1 MYRLFMALL
10 TAAEIRKLERQYE
23 AGVSSSAIVEIFQSK
38 GERFS
43 EATLRKYVQLNL
55 LPKSRRVGTRGKH
68 KGSSG
73 VYPVSIIGLIN
84 EIKRTL
90 AAGATLDEIRY
101 TSVGL
106 VGEVHALRRVVQET
120 TARFGEAI
128 EKQDDARHR
137 AALLKA
143 LDKQSKAFSKQIEEL
158 EELANRL
165 KGVGDGD

>member
-1 MYRLFMALL
+1 MALL
-10 TAAEIRKLERQYE
+10 TTAEIRKLERQHE
-23 AGVSSSAIVEIFQSK
+23 AGVSSSTIVDIFQGK

-73 VYPVSIIGLIN
+73 VYPVSIIGLVN

-120 TARFGEAI
+120 AARFAEAI
-128 EKQDDARHR
+128 DKQGDARHR
-137 AALLKA
+137 SGLLKS
-143 LDKQSKAFSKQIEEL
+143 LDKQSKALNKQIEEL
-158 EELANRL
+158 EQLANRL
-165 KGVGDGD
+165 RSGGDGG

>member
-1 MYRLFMALL
+1 MALL
-10 TAAEIRKLERQYE
+10 TAAEIRKLERQFE
-23 AGVSSSAIVEIFQSK
+23 TGVSSSAIVDIFQGK

-73 VYPVSIIGLIN
+73 VYPASIIGLVN

-120 TARFGEAI
+120 AARFGEAI
-128 EKQDDARHR
+128 EKQDDARQR
-137 AALLKA
+137 STLMKA
-143 LDKQSKAFSKQIEEL
+143 LDKQSKALHKQIEEL
-158 EELANRL
+158 ESLATRL
-165 KGVGDGD
+165 RGSGDSG

>member
-1 MYRLFMALL
+1 MALL

-23 AGVSSSAIVEIFQSK
+23 AGVSSLAIVEIFQSK

-137 AALLKA
+137 TALLKS
-143 LDKQSKAFSKQIEEL
+143 LDKQSKALGKQIEEL

-165 KGVGDGD
+165 RGVSDGDG

>member
-1 MYRLFMALL
+1 MALL

-106 VGEVHALRRVVQET
+106 VGEVHALRRVVQRPLLDLAKPLKSRMMLGI
-120 TARFGEAI
+120 AR
-128 EKQDDARHR
+128 R
-137 AALLKA
+137 LKA
-143 LDKQSKAFSKQIEEL
+143 LDKQNKAFSKQIEEL

-165 KGVGDGD
+165 KGVGDGE

>member
-1 MYRLFMALL
+1 MALL
-10 TAAEIRKLERQYE
+10 TTTELRKLERQHE
-23 AGVSSSAIVEIFQSK
+23 SGISSSGIVEIFQGR

-73 VYPVSIIGLIN
+73 VYPVSILGLIN

-106 VGEVHALRRVVQET
+106 IGEVHALRRVAQEMR
-120 TARFGEAI
+120 ARFSEAI
-128 EKQDDARHR
+128 ARQQDARTRHALEKSLEKQGQ
-137 AALLKA
+137 ALE
-143 LDKQSKAFSKQIEEL
+143 KQIEEL
-158 EELANRL
+158 EELAKRMR
-165 KGVGDGD
+165 GEIDST